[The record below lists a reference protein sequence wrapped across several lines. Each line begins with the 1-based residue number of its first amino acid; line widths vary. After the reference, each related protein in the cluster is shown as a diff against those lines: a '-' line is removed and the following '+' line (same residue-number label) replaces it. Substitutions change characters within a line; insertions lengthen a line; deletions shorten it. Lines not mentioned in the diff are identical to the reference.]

1 MLQRFTGPDG
11 PRFVMQALEIQPII
25 GANPELATKLRD
37 SCSIERWEPGAVIMQ
52 EGTPHNDICFILSGS
67 ASISFQGREVAVR
80 QSGQHVGDM
89 ALLNPGL
96 PRSATVMAR
105 EEVVIARVAATEFGE
120 LTGAHPSLWRNVA
133 RTLADRLRQRNEFVK
148 AANLKPTVFIGCSGE
163 SLAIADAIKAELNQ
177 ADANVEVRL
186 WSEGVFKPSTFTLE
200 SLERELRQA
209 DFAALVLAPDDIVTS
224 REKTEA
230 APRDN
235 VIFELGLFIGALGHS
250 RTFVIRPH
258 DVDVKMPTDLAGFT
272 TLPYA
277 VGNETEP
284 RDAVAST
291 CAELMEAMRAAGP
304 R

>member
-11 PRFVMQALEIQPII
+11 PRFVTQALEIQPII

-37 SCSIERWEPGAVIMQ
+37 SCSIEGWEPGTVIMQ
-52 EGTPHNDICFILSGS
+52 EGAPHNDICFILSGS
-67 ASISFQGREVAVR
+67 ASILVQGREVVVR
-80 QSGQHVGDM
+80 QAGQHVGDM

-105 EEVVIARVAATEFGE
+105 EEVVIARVAATEFSE
-120 LTGAHPSLWRNVA
+120 LADAHPSLWRNLA

-148 AANLKPTVFIGCSGE
+148 AANPIPTIFIGCSGE
-163 SLAIADAIKAELNQ
+163 SLAIAETIKAKLSL
-177 ADANVEVRL
+177 ADTNVEVRL
-186 WSEGVFKPSTFTLE
+186 WSDGVFQPSTFTLE
-200 SLERELRQA
+200 SLERELRHA
-209 DFAALVLAPDDIVTS
+209 DFAALVLAPDDVVTS
-224 REKTEA
+224 REKTVP

-250 RTFVIRPH
+250 RTFVVRPL

-272 TLPYA
+272 TLPYT
-277 VGNETEP
+277 VGEEIDP
-284 RDAVAST
+284 RDAVVST
-291 CAELMEAMRAAGP
+291 CAELIEAMRAAGP